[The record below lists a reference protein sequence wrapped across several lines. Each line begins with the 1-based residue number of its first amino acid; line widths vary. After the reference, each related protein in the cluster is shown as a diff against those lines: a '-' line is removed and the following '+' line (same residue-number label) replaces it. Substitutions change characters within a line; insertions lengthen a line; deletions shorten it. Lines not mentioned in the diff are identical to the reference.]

1 MRKSAVAWTL
11 LRAVLAERVITVVT
25 RVVTDVPMVA
35 ILALDPSIQGLV
47 TAFVIVTPIYFLLC
61 VGVVI
66 GSDAALRLGLDMTG
80 LETLR
85 ELEHEVLEE
94 KKWLQKLIR
103 KIIRSRKL
111 IFWIGSWFYLD
122 PDYVTLLLRKK
133 EDGYLLTF
141 LQITLPSV
149 VINMVVWLGVW
160 WFAVQG
166 FRWAKW
172 VLEWIL

>member
-66 GSDAALRLGLDMTG
+66 GSDTALRLGLDMTG

>member
-1 MRKSAVAWTL
+1 MSR
-11 LRAVLAERVITVVT
+11 
-25 RVVTDVPMVA
+25 
-35 ILALDPSIQGLV
+35 GN
-47 TAFVIVTPIYFLLC
+47 F
-61 VGVVI
+61 
-66 GSDAALRLGLDMTG
+66 
-80 LETLR
+80 
-85 ELEHEVLEE
+85 
-94 KKWLQKLIR
+94 R

-149 VINMVVWLGVW
+149 VINMVVWLGAW
-160 WFAVQG
+160 WFAGQG
-166 FRWAKW
+166 FPWAQR